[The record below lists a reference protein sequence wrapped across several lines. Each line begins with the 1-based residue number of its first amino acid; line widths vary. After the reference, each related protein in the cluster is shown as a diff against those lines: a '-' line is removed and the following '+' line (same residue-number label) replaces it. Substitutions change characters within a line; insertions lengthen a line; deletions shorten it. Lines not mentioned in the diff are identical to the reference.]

1 MLVIPLSCCT
11 KDTPLLKF
19 DNCCAVA
26 WRDEQYELSLQLGL
40 LGPPEPTATGEVS
53 VPLQKSVSPL
63 IEVTIGT
70 SPPGLYWEVIRSAIR
85 PAQPVLPEESLIWF
99 CHSSCWSG

>member
-11 KDTPLLKF
+11 KETPLLKF
-19 DNCCAVA
+19 DNCCSVA

-40 LGPPEPTATGEVS
+40 LGPPEPTARGEDS

-63 IEVTIGT
+63 IEVTMGT
-70 SPPGLYWEVIRSAIR
+70 SAPGLNCEVMRSAMR
-85 PAQPVLPEESLIWF
+85 PAQPVLPMELLIWF
-99 CHSSCWSG
+99 CHSSC